1 MSVLEVTDLQVEYQT
16 PGGTVQAVDGVDLS
30 VDLGRIVGVVG
41 ESGCGKTTL
50 ITAILDLLDDNGRI
64 TNGSIELNGRELV
77 GMSAEELRREIRWTE
92 LAYIPQNAMGSLDPL
107 YTVGDQVIQVIRTH
121 TDRDRSTAAERVRGL
136 MDQVGL
142 DPERMHSYP
151 HELSGGQRQRAV
163 IVLALA
169 LEPAVV
175 LADEP
180 TTGLDVMVQDEI
192 LALLQDL
199 QSDIGCSIVMVTHD
213 MSVVAQSADDVVV
226 MYGGRVMESGPMEA
240 VFLESSHPYTIGLRN
255 AFPSLA
261 RGRDMDLVSIEGSP
275 PDLSMPPDGCRFAA
289 RCPFSTEECR
299 VTTPDSVSVGD
310 EHRVKCH
317 YPDEADRFREEGQR
331 ADLWDRAAEVER

>member
-1 MSVLEVTDLQVEYQT
+1 MSVLEVRDLSVEYQV
-16 PGGTVQAVDGVDLS
+16 PNGSVRAVDGVDLS

-50 ITAILDLLDDNGRI
+50 ITAILDLLDENGRI
-64 TNGSIELNGRELV
+64 TGGSIELDGRELV
-77 GMSAEELRREIRWTE
+77 GMDQETLRREIRWTE

-121 TDRDRSTAAERVRGL
+121 TDQDRTSAVDRVREL
-136 MDQVGL
+136 MEKVGL

-169 LEPAVV
+169 LKPAVV

-192 LALLQDL
+192 IDLLQEL

-213 MSVVAQSADDVVV
+213 MSVVAQSADDVIV
-226 MYGGRVMESGPMEA
+226 MYGGRVMESGSMED
-240 VFLESSHPYTIGLRN
+240 VFLRSSHPYTIGLRN
-255 AFPSLA
+255 AFPSLG
-261 RGRDMDLVSIEGSP
+261 RSRDMELVSIAGSP
-275 PDLSMPPDGCRFAA
+275 PDLSVPPDGCRFAA
-289 RCPFSTEECR
+289 RCPFATPECR
-299 VTTPDSVSVGD
+299 EVTPEHVAVG
-310 EHRVKCH
+310 EAQRVKCH
-317 YPDEADRFREEGQR
+317 YPDEADRFREEGTQ
-331 ADLWDRAAEVER
+331 ASLWDDGVGVKR